1 MPRKMPLDHDVFA
14 AINDGILRIQAK
26 EYRPERHHSSS
37 TTRVAGRGSFRD
49 VDA

>member
-14 AINDGILRIQAK
+14 AINDGILRIQAQGVPPRATSLTLDD
-26 EYRPERHHSSS
+26 EG
-37 TTRVAGRGSFRD
+37 AGRGSFRD